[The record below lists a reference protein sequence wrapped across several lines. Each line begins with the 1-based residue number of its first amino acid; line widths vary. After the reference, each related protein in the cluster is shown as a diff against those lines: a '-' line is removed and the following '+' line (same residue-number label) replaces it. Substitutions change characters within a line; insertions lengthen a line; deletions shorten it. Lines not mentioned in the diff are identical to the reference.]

1 MECRL
6 EERAFRYSEGTLD
19 REERADFQRHMAT
32 CPVCQQAVRAN
43 ESMDELLRAALA
55 PESVPA
61 GLEARI
67 LAGLPTATVGRFER
81 RLAPSFSLFWLRPR
95 AVAAALVVAL
105 IAGAMLF
112 TSPSEVVARL
122 REALYFV
129 PGVGITATDEA
140 SLANGRAVSTEV
152 GGLRLTVPV
161 LISNHE
167 GTRIKF
173 EVTGLPGGKEAWTE
187 PTIVPSNV
195 GSPVNIPEQGQPRP
209 RFSLIDSSGRSY
221 KLLSFSHSVGGD
233 VNSNT
238 LRGEVNFE
246 RLAAET
252 REVTLVA
259 PLRAL
264 LPPAL
269 AESDAEWRLSIP
281 LVAVDAADFASA
293 KELHLT
299 QSKYGVRVD
308 LIAASFTRESTAL
321 SIRVSSER
329 EGVSPVCVGK
339 RLTPDE
345 VMPRLVNAQGQ
356 VYGRKPLD
364 EGGRWLSNPLELPFA
379 FEPVPRDAK
388 QLQFVV
394 PVISVEE
401 PGEATLRVPLAG
413 RRAGDEI
420 QLDTKLHLGQHTL
433 RAESATLERR
443 EDGRLDLIVNLDLGP
458 REGDRQLVGLEV
470 AAADTFG
477 SWQSWDGRSGQ
488 LSAVSVPMAEGEQEA
503 TIKLHK
509 PLIAIYGDWT
519 FDFSVS
525 EQ

>member
-6 EERAFRYSEGTLD
+6 EEQAFRYTEGTLD
-19 REERADFQRHMAT
+19 REERADFQSHVAT
-32 CPVCQQAVRAN
+32 CPVCQQTVRAN
-43 ESMDELLRAALA
+43 ESIDGLLRAALA
-55 PESVPA
+55 PENAPA

-67 LAGLPTATVGRFER
+67 LAGLPMAAVGRPER
-81 RLAPSFSLFWLRPR
+81 RLASSFRVFWLRPR
-95 AVAAALVVAL
+95 AVAAVLVVAL
-105 IAGAMLF
+105 VAGTMLF
-112 TSPSEVVARL
+112 SSPSEVVARL

-140 SLANGRAVSTEV
+140 SLANARAVSAEV
-152 GGLRLTVPV
+152 GGFRFSVPV

-173 EVTGLPGGKEAWTE
+173 EVTGLPGGKESWTK
-187 PTIVPSNV
+187 PPIVPSK
-195 GSPVNIPEQGQPRP
+195 GGPPVSIPEQGQPTP

-221 KLLSFSHSVGGD
+221 KLLNSSHSVGGD
-233 VNSNT
+233 VSSNVMH
-238 LRGEVNFE
+238 GEVNFE

-264 LPPAL
+264 LPPEL
-269 AESDAEWRLSIP
+269 AEGDAEWRLSIP
-281 LVAVDAADFASA
+281 LVAVDAADFADA
-293 KELHLT
+293 KELHLV

-308 LIAASFTRESTAL
+308 LVAASFTRGSTAL
-321 SIRVSSER
+321 SIKVSSER
-329 EGVSPVCVGK
+329 EGVSPACVGK

-345 VMPRLVNAQGQ
+345 LMPRLANAQGQ

-379 FEPVPRDAK
+379 FEPVPRDVE
-388 QLQFVV
+388 QLQFVI

-413 RRAGDEI
+413 RQVGDEI
-420 QLDTKLHLGQHTL
+420 QLNTELRLGQHTL
-433 RAESATLERR
+433 LARSAMLERR
-443 EDGRLDLIVNLDLGP
+443 EDGRLDLIVNLALGP
-458 REGDRQLVGLEV
+458 REGDHQLVGLEV
-470 AAADTFG
+470 AVADTSG
-477 SWQSWDGRSGQ
+477 SWQSWDGRDGQ
-488 LSAVSVPMAEGEQEA
+488 LDALGVPVAEGEEEV

-509 PLIAIYGDWT
+509 PLVAIYGDWT